1 MKRLLLTTL
10 LMLATAS
17 SSLAIE
23 EVSKVYLDEA
33 IDVALKNNLDLK
45 AAQINVGIAKHEI
58 KSANRLQNPSIDTFY
73 FMGGEANSEPRQIG
87 ISQNIEI
94 AKRKARKKLA
104 ESKYSLVEKSVDY
117 TAFDLKMDVREA
129 YVELVAAKSVLDTLE
144 QQKELQEE
152 LLSIAKSRTSKKEA
166 SSIDAIQ
173 VEIVLNQLNT
183 QVNTA
188 RVNVKSALFNFNK
201 IINTPDDIIYDSKD
215 NIFLEENNYKEMDT
229 PPPTHKFPEVS
240 EIIKKGLKNRYDIKI
255 AEQELDIA
263 EKNLSVVTRQRVPDL
278 ALTGG
283 YAYKTGHYSD
293 SGHFNSGAYA
303 GASLVNIPLFYNY
316 LPEIQAAMMKV
327 EQARLNVQSVKNK
340 AIKDIRVA
348 YEKFLTAAE
357 NLIQYENKIISDSER
372 LIDLSMDSYEDGVSD
387 ITAII
392 VMKQSYKSIIVGYT
406 YALAE
411 YYNSWTDF
419 LREVNDED
427 FDL

>member
-1 MKRLLLTTL
+1 
-10 LMLATAS
+10 MLSTAS
-17 SSLAIE
+17 FVFAIE
-23 EVSKVYLDEA
+23 DVSKVYLDEA

-45 AAQINVGIAKHEI
+45 AAQINIGIAKQEI
-58 KSANRLQNPSIDTFY
+58 KSANRLQNPSVDTY
-73 FMGGEANSEPRQIG
+73 AFMGQAGNSEPKQIG

-104 ESKYSLVEKSVDY
+104 ESKYALVEKNLDY

-129 YVELVAAKSVLDTLE
+129 YVELVAAKSILDTLE

-152 LLSIAKSRTSKKEA
+152 LLEIAKARSSKKDTA
-166 SSIDAIQ
+166 SIDTIQ

-188 RVNVKSALFNFNK
+188 RVNVKTALLNFNK
-201 IINTPDDIIYDSKD
+201 IINTPDHIIYDSKD
-215 NIFLEENNYKEMDT
+215 NIFLEEDNYKEMDT
-229 PPPTHKFPEVS
+229 PPPTYSFPEFS
-240 EIIKKGLKNRYDIKI
+240 KILEKGLKNRFDIKI

-283 YAYKTGHYSD
+283 YAYQLGRYSD
-293 SGHFNSGAYA
+293 NGHFNSGAFA
-303 GASLVNIPLFYNY
+303 GASIVNIPLFYNY
-316 LPEIQAAMMKV
+316 YPEIQAAMMKV
-327 EQARLNVQSVKNK
+327 EQARLSVQSVRNK
-340 AIKDIRVA
+340 ATKDIRSA

-357 NLIQYENKIISDSER
+357 NLVQYESKIISDSEK

-406 YALAE
+406 YALAD

>member
-1 MKRLLLTTL
+1 MKRLFIALSLTL
-10 LMLATAS
+10 FLPLNALS
-17 SSLAIE
+17 IE
-23 EVSKVYLDEA
+23 DVSKVYLDEA
-33 IDVALKNNLDLK
+33 IDIALKNNLDLK
-45 AAQINVGIAKHEI
+45 AAQINVAIAKSEI

-73 FMGGEANSEPRQIG
+73 FMGGEANSEPKQIG
-87 ISQNIEI
+87 VSQNIEI

-104 ESKYSLVEKSVDY
+104 ESKLSLVEKNVDY

-152 LLSIAKSRTSKKEA
+152 LLEIAKNRVAQKERP
-166 SSIDAIQ
+166 STDAIQ
-173 VEIVLNQLNT
+173 VEIALNQLNT

-201 IINTPDDIIYDSKD
+201 IINTPENIVYDSKD

-229 PPPTHKFPEVS
+229 PPPTYNFPEFS
-240 EIIKKGLKNRYDIKI
+240 EILVKGLKNRFDIQI
-255 AEQELDIA
+255 ARQELDIA

-278 ALTGG
+278 SLTGG
-283 YAYKTGHYSD
+283 YAYKTGHYSE

-316 LPEIQAAMMKV
+316 LPEVQAAMLKI
-327 EQARLNVQSVKNK
+327 EQAKINCQSVENK
-340 AIKDIRVA
+340 AIRDIQTA

-357 NLIQYENKIISDSER
+357 NLTYYENKIISGSEQ
-372 LIDLSMDSYEDGVSD
+372 LIDLSMDSYEEWESD

-392 VMKQSYKSIIVGYT
+392 VMKQSYKSMIVGYT

-427 FDL
+427 FTL

>member
-1 MKRLLLTTL
+1 ML
-10 LMLATAS
+10 LMLSVAS
-17 SSLAIE
+17 SVFAIE

-45 AAQINVGIAKHEI
+45 AAQLNVGIAKYEI

-73 FMGGEANSEPRQIG
+73 FMGGEANSEPKQIG
-87 ISQNIEI
+87 VSQNIEI

-104 ESKYSLVEKSVDY
+104 ESKYSLVEKNVDY

-144 QQKELQEE
+144 QQRELQEE
-152 LLSIAKSRTSKKEA
+152 LLAIAKSRTSN

-201 IINTPDDIIYDSKD
+201 IINTPDDILYDSKV
-215 NIFLEENNYKEMDT
+215 NIYLEENNYKEMDT
-229 PPPTHKFPEVS
+229 PSPTYKFPEIS
-240 EIIKKGLKNRYDIKI
+240 EVIKKGLKNRYDIQI

-283 YAYKTGHYSD
+283 YAYKTGHYSE

-340 AIKDIRVA
+340 ATKDIRVA

-357 NLIQYENKIISDSER
+357 NLIQYESKIISDSER

-427 FDL
+427 FTL

>member
-1 MKRLLLTTL
+1 ML
-10 LMLATAS
+10 LMLSVAS
-17 SSLAIE
+17 SVFAIE

-45 AAQINVGIAKHEI
+45 AAQLNVGIAKYEI

-73 FMGGEANSEPRQIG
+73 FMGGEANSEPKQIG
-87 ISQNIEI
+87 VSQNIEI

-104 ESKYSLVEKSVDY
+104 ESKYSLVEKNVDY

-144 QQKELQEE
+144 QQRELQEE
-152 LLSIAKSRTSKKEA
+152 LLAIAKSRTSN

-201 IINTPDDIIYDSKD
+201 IINTPDDILYDSKD

-229 PPPTHKFPEVS
+229 PSPTYKFPEIS
-240 EIIKKGLKNRYDIKI
+240 EVIKKGLKNRYDIQI

-283 YAYKTGHYSD
+283 YAYKTGHYSE

-340 AIKDIRVA
+340 ATKDIRVA

-357 NLIQYENKIISDSER
+357 NLIQYESKIISDSER

-427 FDL
+427 FTL